1 MIALTSTVL
10 NWYQQKKV
18 PRLFAAALAKQHRV
32 TIHAVINANAG
43 GRDKRGLNF
52 HITLALLCLRRKC
65 EPITREYLL
74 SLGVQHRNNATRIL
88 KRWDKAKARDK
99 Y

>member
-10 NWYQQKKV
+10 NWYQQKKG
-18 PRLFAAALAKQHRV
+18 PRLFAAALAKQYRV
-32 TIHAVINANAG
+32 SIHAVVNANAG

-52 HITLALLCLRRKC
+52 HNTLALLCMRRKR

-74 SLGVQHRNNATRIL
+74 SLGVQHHFSAARIL
-88 KRWDKAKARDK
+88 KRWDKAKAR
-99 Y
+99 